1 MPRRRLPA
9 IREGAI
15 NRKPTLAYEARK
27 AAIIDEGL
35 LQALTLAE
43 EEALVD
49 PWHRRNRTEIDGI
62 VYDRNELGVMLAFAI
77 DGGDVI
83 LLSFAGLFNSWPA
96 WAIARR
102 PDPAARSAFVQMSA
116 VVAFATGIASTR
128 WATPLIRA

>member
-83 LLSFAGLFNSWPA
+83 FSRSPA
-96 WAIARR
+96 CSIPGRPGR
-102 PDPAARSAFVQMSA
+102 SLGGPIRQPDPLSCKCQPWWHSLRGSPPPAGR
-116 VVAFATGIASTR
+116 R
-128 WATPLIRA
+128 R

>member
-83 LLSFAGLFNSWPA
+83 FSRSPA
-96 WAIARR
+96 CSIPGR
-102 PDPAARSAFVQMSA
+102 PGRSLGGPIRFSRHVSA
-116 VVAFATGIASTR
+116 VVAFATGIASTG